1 MSTDEYI
8 TQFIKS
14 IKKEKGISIINWA
27 PKSNVYP
34 AYVLLNG
41 DKGILGYIDFC
52 VINLSDDDLLDSIE
66 RDSVTLLNQ
75 IRIADSQLD
84 RPIFFVYL
92 IKAKSKE
99 IVLFETNEQIKDR
112 WLINGLN
119 SSIYNPI
126 KMCIRDRIGA
136 EIVEYCLKEEKKV
149 EEDILGILTE
159 DIDMIFLCN
168 PKDVYKR
175 QEEGEAS
182 TSEATPD
189 EMNESKSEVNIT
201 DMEPLSEDDFI
212 LTLVQYVGRVDPE
225 MIMNFGEGDATK
237 NGSAILAREYQ
248 REIFGKD
255 MTWVAN
261 YDSKG
266 CVEDF
271 EVKLPDTDADKWAE
285 AINKEVSE
293 DEFVE
298 GTTEWTVNNGKIVL
312 EEKSG
317 ALTIKITAQ

>member
-1 MSTDEYI
+1 MKVDMIELKYRYFEELSQNTIGGSLGMKKVKQLLLLVLVVVLAIALTGCSKDGSGKEEGKGDDNAI
-8 TQFIKS
+8 TAD
-14 IKKEKGISIINWA
+14 A
-27 PKSNVYP
+27 P
-34 AYVLLNG
+34 
-41 DKGILGYIDFC
+41 
-52 VINLSDDDLLDSIE
+52 
-66 RDSVTLLNQ
+66 
-75 IRIADSQLD
+75 IADTDDSED
-84 RPIFFVYL
+84 V
-92 IKAKSKE
+92 
-99 IVLFETNEQIKDR
+99 
-112 WLINGLN
+112 
-119 SSIYNPI
+119 
-126 KMCIRDRIGA
+126 
-136 EIVEYCLKEEKKV
+136 KK
-149 EEDILGILTE
+149 GS
-159 DIDMIFLCN
+159 
-168 PKDVYKR
+168 PA
-175 QEEGEAS
+175 EEGEAS